1 MELQVHSACSKID
14 AHQEQADKSPSFY
27 SAQERHEE
35 RAGLLDDS
43 DGAKDVGTS
52 SSDINYAEVL
62 QVTPTPY
69 SALSGIDI

>member
-14 AHQEQADKSPSFY
+14 AHQEEANKSPSFY
-27 SAQERHEE
+27 SVQERHEE

-52 SSDINYAEVL
+52 SSEINYAEVL
-62 QVTPTPY
+62 QVKFTLY
-69 SALSGIDI
+69 SVFSGI